1 MDGNEVRYSCYNILS
16 KLMDIINIE
25 KFIDKFLNERLCDC
39 VLKRLND
46 EDSSVRIQ
54 AIATI
59 RPSFKSPLKSI
70 LGGKKKIDFL

>member
-39 VLKRLND
+39 LND

-59 RPSFKSPLKSI
+59 RHLQKQNNKDCCILKA
-70 LGGKKKIDFL
+70 LLA